1 MSIFSKLFNGN
12 EKPNFNALFE
22 NENFKNFISKA
33 EDISL
38 GYGEINIFKLE
49 NIEKE
54 QIGYS
59 VSENGKSLTGNKNG
73 DWKKN
78 WIVIATDNMDDPIF
92 VDIEN
97 QNLPVFIAEHGNGEW
112 EENYIAISIENFSQI
127 LNDLKQ
133 LSIKRENPVQIEKNP
148 ISETELEIFLS
159 KTKEENKGMDV
170 EYWKIFLE
178 ND

>member
-12 EKPNFNALFE
+12 EKPNLNALFE
-22 NENFKNFISKA
+22 NENFKNFMSKA

-38 GYGEINIFKLE
+38 GYSEINIFKLE

-59 VSENGKSLTGNKNG
+59 VTENGKSLAGNKNG

-78 WIVIATDNMDDPIF
+78 WIVIAKDNLDDPIF

-97 QNLPVFIAEHGNGEW
+97 QSLPVFFAEHGNGDW
-112 EENYIAISIENFSQI
+112 EKNSIAISIENFSQI
-127 LNDLKQ
+127 LTDLKK
-133 LSIKRENPVQIEKNP
+133 LSIKRENPVNIEKNP
-148 ISETELEIFLS
+148 IPEAEIEMFLS
-159 KTKEENKGMDV
+159 KTKENNKGMDI
-170 EYWKIFLE
+170 EYWEIFLDNE
-178 ND
+178 